1 MASDAAEIGKKK
13 LQNQLKELTEAFALF
28 DTDRSGTITVE
39 ELGNLL
45 QSLGQDLS
53 EEELLDVVKEVD
65 SNQTGSVEF
74 REFVRVVEGGGKR
87 GAALHKELA
96 DAFEVYDKS
105 GDGHITHDEL
115 QEVLK
120 KAGQNLSEKQVGA
133 ALKAA
138 DVDEDGKV
146 SYKEFLKL
154 LSVTNGQ

>member
-1 MASDAAEIGKKK
+1 MASHAAEIGKKK

-39 ELGNLL
+39 ELGNFL

-53 EEELLDVVKEVD
+53 EEELLEVVQEVD

-87 GAALHKELA
+87 GAAFHKELA
-96 DAFEVYDKS
+96 DAFGVYDKS

-138 DVDEDGKV
+138 DVDGDGKV